1 MSIPLPSPPV
11 TKRALKDEALTAVEL
26 KAFMDK
32 HGISTK
38 EMGTILGVSLQAV
51 RLWLSGDRGISLTI
65 TRLITMFEKYP
76 QLIKDF

>member
-1 MSIPLPSPPV
+1 MMPSPI
-11 TKRALKDEALTAVEL
+11 TKRALVALTDVEL

-38 EMGTILGVSLQAV
+38 EFSQILGVTIQAV
-51 RLWLSGDRGISLTI
+51 RLWLSGHRSISLTI
-65 TRLITMFEKYP
+65 TRLVAMFEKYP

>member
-1 MSIPLPSPPV
+1 MSIPLPNPPV
-11 TKRALKDEALTAVEL
+11 TKRDIKDEALTAVEL

-38 EMGTILGVSLQAV
+38 EMGSILGVSLQAV
-51 RLWLSGDRGISLTI
+51 RLWLAGDRGISLTI
-65 TRLITMFEKYP
+65 TRLIIMFEKYP